1 MIRHAHSYLKPFGFL
16 FIVLPLACV
25 ENSRY
30 LDSDRFIKIL
40 ESLGFVPV
48 KQHNSSKLTFWLTQ
62 RSGLDGLGIIQKHV
76 KWPKV
81 EVRSGAMRNNFC
93 IKV

>member
-1 MIRHAHSYLKPFGFL
+1 MIKHAHQYLKPFGFL
-16 FIVLPLACV
+16 YIVLPLACV

-30 LDSDRFIKIL
+30 LDSNRFKSIL
-40 ESLGFVPV
+40 NSLGFESL

-62 RSGLDGLGIIQKHV
+62 RSGTNGMGVIHKNI
-76 KWPKV
+76 KWPK
-81 EVRSGAMRNNFC
+81 EEIRKGINRNNFC